1 MSMNNFDKELDPLD
15 HQIAFFTTFG
25 LNGSEV
31 AKKLGK
37 NKSTINR
44 RLHNN
49 LLLAEINYRT
59 NQLFDT
65 YTAKYAL
72 FVHLALDKGIEKLNN
87 DETINFKE
95 ISDIAKGFNQVYF
108 KDIPYREENAA
119 YLAIKNYC
127 RDFDIDANELATL
140 TKRFIEEEE
149 NNNKDKKKSA

>member
-1 MSMNNFDKELDPLD
+1 MENFNRELDPLD
-15 HQIAFFTTFG
+15 HQIAFYTSFG
-25 LNGSEV
+25 LNGAEV
-31 AKKLGK
+31 ARKLGK

-65 YTAKYAL
+65 YSGKFAIL
-72 FVHLALDKGIEKLNN
+72 VHRVLDKAIENIDN
-87 DETINFKE
+87 GDPISFKE
-95 ISDIAKGFNQVYF
+95 VNEILKSFNQIYF
-108 KDIPYREENAA
+108 KDVPYRDENAA
-119 YLAIKNYC
+119 YIAIKNYC

-140 TKRFIEEEE
+140 ARRIIEEEE